1 MTTRLYA
8 HASATASLLL
18 TAAACHP
25 ALHHRWVA
33 YSSLFTAVV
42 LAWLARRQ
50 YAQARREGGVLQ
62 RLERLR
68 DEEARFEL
76 PPPCC
81 PFWLHS
87 DGEVHTPGCTR
98 QASPPA
104 PPLTVDEWAAFTQ
117 ITSAFHRAGGA
128 T

>member
-8 HASATASLLL
+8 HASAAAALLL

-25 ALHHRWVA
+25 DLHPRWVA
-33 YSSLFTAVV
+33 LTTLLTAVV
-42 LAWLARRQ
+42 FAWLARRL

-62 RLERLR
+62 RLERLK
-68 DEEARFEL
+68 DDEARFEL

-87 DGEVHTPGCTR
+87 DAEIHTPSCPRSTETTTLT
-98 QASPPA
+98 PA
-104 PPLTVDEWAAFTQ
+104 EEAAFAE
-117 ITSAFHRAGGA
+117 IEAGLSVTYGKDI
-128 T
+128 